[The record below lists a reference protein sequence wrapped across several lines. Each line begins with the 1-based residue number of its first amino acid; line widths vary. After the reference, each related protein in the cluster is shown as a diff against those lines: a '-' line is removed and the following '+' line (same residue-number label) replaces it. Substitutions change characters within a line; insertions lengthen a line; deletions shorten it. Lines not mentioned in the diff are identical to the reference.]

1 MFKKILYCAI
11 IIVLFS
17 FAVNNVEAAPP
28 KNFKSENLT
37 KIPDLP
43 TDIEF
48 SPDGRM
54 FVLGKKG
61 KGFIIKD
68 GKRNSK
74 EFISLKV
81 SSESERGLLGIA
93 FDPDFQNNRYV
104 YLYYT
109 TGKGSL
115 KYKNAPKNRVSRFQ
129 MNANNPDIANIKSEK
144 IILDNIA
151 SDAGHHNAGALKIG
165 PDKKLYIAT
174 GDGGKNNKNSQN
186 LANLSGKIL
195 RLNLDGTIPADNP
208 FYRQKG
214 RRGEIWVYG
223 LRNPWKFAFN
233 ANGQIAIADVG
244 LASYE
249 EINIGKKGANYGWPN
264 TEGPNPKK
272 TKGVTYPAYHY
283 ASKGGAAIVGGEF
296 YNGSQFPAKYKGD
309 YFFGDFVKNF
319 IRHVRFNAKGKVVW
333 VKTFDK
339 SAGWMTDIV
348 FGPDGSMYYAVGD
361 SGSAGHIQKISYTM
375 Q

>member
-1 MFKKILYCAI
+1 MLRKIFVITGVFIFAF
-11 IIVLFS
+11 LFS
-17 FAVNNVEAAPP
+17 MSADAALP
-28 KNFKSENLT
+28 KNFKSENLA

-61 KGFIIKD
+61 KGFIIKN

-93 FDPDFQNNRYV
+93 FDPNFQNNRYI

-109 TGKGSL
+109 TGFGSL
-115 KYKNAPKNRVSRFQ
+115 KYKNTPKNRVSRFQ
-129 MNANNPDIANIKSEK
+129 MDANNPDTANIKSEK

-151 SDAGHHNAGALKIG
+151 SDAGNHNAGALKIG
-165 PDKKLYIAT
+165 PDKKLYIAA

-195 RLNLDGTIPADNP
+195 RLNLDGTIPTDNP
-208 FYRQKG
+208 FYGQKG
-214 RRGEIWVYG
+214 KRGEIWVYG
-223 LRNPWKFAFN
+223 LRNPWKFAFD
-233 ANGQIAIADVG
+233 AKGRMAIADVG

-249 EINIGKKGANYGWPN
+249 EINISKKGANYGWPN
-264 TEGPNPKK
+264 TEGPNPKNV
-272 TKGVTYPAYHY
+272 KGVTYPAYY
-283 ASKGGAAIVGGEF
+283 YSSKGGAAIVGGEF
-296 YNGSQFPAKYKGD
+296 YAGSQFPAKYKGD
-309 YFFGDFVKNF
+309 YFFGDFVKSF
-319 IRHVRFNAKGKVVW
+319 VRHIRFDSKGKLVW
-333 VKTFDK
+333 VKKFED
-339 SAGWMTDIV
+339 AGWMTDIA
-348 FGPDGSMYYAVGD
+348 FGPDGSLYYAVGD
-361 SGSAGHIQKISYTM
+361 SGSAGHIQKISYAVR
-375 Q
+375 

>member
-93 FDPDFQNNRYV
+93 FDPDFQKAV
-104 YLYYT
+104 
-109 TGKGSL
+109 
-115 KYKNAPKNRVSRFQ
+115 
-129 MNANNPDIANIKSEK
+129 I
-144 IILDNIA
+144 
-151 SDAGHHNAGALKIG
+151 
-165 PDKKLYIAT
+165 
-174 GDGGKNNKNSQN
+174 
-186 LANLSGKIL
+186 
-195 RLNLDGTIPADNP
+195 
-208 FYRQKG
+208 
-214 RRGEIWVYG
+214 
-223 LRNPWKFAFN
+223 
-233 ANGQIAIADVG
+233 
-244 LASYE
+244 
-249 EINIGKKGANYGWPN
+249 
-264 TEGPNPKK
+264 
-272 TKGVTYPAYHY
+272 
-283 ASKGGAAIVGGEF
+283 
-296 YNGSQFPAKYKGD
+296 
-309 YFFGDFVKNF
+309 
-319 IRHVRFNAKGKVVW
+319 IRHELIIHNPRSTGGD
-333 VKTFDK
+333 VKLL
-339 SAGWMTDIV
+339 V
-348 FGPDGSMYYAVGD
+348 
-361 SGSAGHIQKISYTM
+361 
-375 Q
+375 

>member
-1 MFKKILYCAI
+1 MLQKFFITAI
-11 IIVLFS
+11 ALLFV
-17 FAVNNVEAAPP
+17 FAFSASVDAAPP
-28 KNFKSENLT
+28 KDFKSENLV

-61 KGFIIKD
+61 KGFIVKD

-93 FDPDFQNNRYV
+93 FDPDFQSNRYI

-109 TGKGSL
+109 TGK
-115 KYKNAPKNRVSRFQ
+115 PKNRVSRFQ
-129 MNANNPDIANIKSEK
+129 MNADNPDIANIKSEK

-195 RLNLDGTIPADNP
+195 RVNLDGTIPADNP
-208 FYRQKG
+208 FFGQNGK
-214 RRGEIWVYG
+214 RGEIWAYG
-223 LRNPWKFAFN
+223 LRNPWKFAFD
-233 ANGQIAIADVG
+233 AKGRMAIADVG

-249 EINIGKKGANYGWPN
+249 EINIGKRGANYGWPKI
-264 TEGPNPKK
+264 EGPNPKNA
-272 TKGVTYPAYHY
+272 KGITYPAYY
-283 ASKGGAAIVGGEF
+283 YSSKGGAAIVGGEF
-296 YNGSQFPAKYKGD
+296 YASSQFPAKYKGD

-319 IRHVRFNAKGKVVW
+319 IRHIRFDAKGKVVW

-339 SAGWMTDIV
+339 SAGWMTDIN
-348 FGPDGSMYYAVGD
+348 FGPDGSLYYAVGD
-361 SGSAGHIQKISYTM
+361 SGSAGHIQKISYSA